1 MMRDGF
7 PLSLVQRPGV
17 SPTRRLL
24 SPPRPSRPPAS
35 PSSSTSTGRSS
46 APHQAH
52 EKGGKAQKTTRSHCL
67 SVPPSGGSRLQSR
80 ELAQAPSHHARA
92 CVRPCLR
99 VRRKGAPMPWCIAAG
114 ALAPLWLLFFDACTH
129 AAPAPS
135 RASVLRGRTVGAQL
149 QLQLQAR
156 AQATAMADAS
166 TEVNSCPSAATGYSM
181 GQVVWLQVA
190 GAGYRQPAGQQR

>member
-1 MMRDGF
+1 
-7 PLSLVQRPGV
+7 LNLISQRLDTIYQIKPKHATIFFLHIFAELNT
-17 SPTRRLL
+17 P
-24 SPPRPSRPPAS
+24 
-35 PSSSTSTGRSS
+35 
-46 APHQAH
+46 Q
-52 EKGGKAQKTTRSHCL
+52 ESHCL

-80 ELAQAPSHHARA
+80 ELARAPSHHARA